1 MDILKHNPLKTFLT
15 YAIPSVVGMF
25 AISSATIVDG
35 YFVGN
40 NVGAI
45 GLAAI
50 NISTPI
56 FSLLFGLA
64 LMLSV
69 GASVLS
75 GKLMGE
81 GDTRSASVI
90 FSKTVLS
97 MAFIS
102 LFIIGLIYFNMN
114 SIINIFE
121 PPKELFALVEL
132 YLTYMLIFIPFLMI
146 GIIFSYFVKI
156 DSQPYLAF
164 GAMLFSALINIV
176 LDWVLIA
183 HMGQGIFGAALA
195 TGISQASFIFILL
208 PHFFTKKATIR
219 FVNPFGSYKIILK
232 ASFNGA
238 SEFVNET
245 SVGITALIFNYI
257 LMQRLGVDGVAAYA
271 VVNYMLWISLM
282 VSFGVSDSLIPLV
295 SKSYGSKDS
304 KIISKFLKYAL
315 ITVTLSG
322 IALMVFAL
330 STPKTL
336 AAIFLDARENQSITI
351 VVAFLSFVWPVFLFN
366 GANLVIS
373 AYLTAM
379 HKPIPSATIA
389 ILRSLILP
397 IFLILALPI
406 FLGDNGIFLAIVL
419 AEFLTLI
426 VALSLFRAYSPK
438 RVIV

>member
-1 MDILKHNPLKTFLT
+1 LDILKHNPLKTFLT